1 MPYQKYSAHLK
12 AKFQT
17 SVRKISIDAGFTCP
31 NRDGSQ
37 ALGGCTFCNNQSFTP
52 LNTRKSKTIHHQI
65 SEGISYFSQSK
76 SKTKFLAYFQAFT
89 NTYAPIEI
97 LRQKYLEALAHPEV
111 IGLVIGT
118 RPDCLGDEVLDLL
131 EELANK
137 HSVTLEIG
145 IESTNE
151 ITLRRIRRGHTFKQV
166 VDAFKRAQ
174 GRGIELG
181 AHLIIG
187 LPGESK
193 DDFYEHARLVS
204 QLPIHILKIHQLQI
218 IQGTQLARD
227 YMADATEFHLFEK
240 DQYIE
245 FMSDFIR
252 RIRPN
257 IIIERI
263 SSQSPSD
270 LLIAPRWGIYTNNI
284 LMQQMSNKM
293 ILTNTTQGDLYEV

>member
-12 AKFQT
+12 AKFQA

-31 NRDGSQ
+31 NRDGTQ

-52 LNTRKSKTIHHQI
+52 FTTRKSKTIQDQI
-65 SEGISYFSQSK
+65 SKGISYFSQSK

-89 NTYAPIEI
+89 NTYAPVEI

-118 RPDCLGDEVLDLL
+118 RPDCLEDDVLDLL
-131 EELANK
+131 EELSNE
-137 HSVTLEIG
+137 HSITLEIG

-151 ITLRRIRRGHTFKQV
+151 RTLRRIRRGHTFKQV
-166 VDAFKRAQ
+166 IDAFERAQ

-187 LPGESK
+187 LPGESN

-204 QLPIHILKIHQLQI
+204 QLPIDILKIHQLQI

-227 YMADATEFHLFEK
+227 YMVNSKEFHLFEK
-240 DQYIE
+240 DHYVE
-245 FMSDFIR
+245 FMSNFIR
-252 RIRPN
+252 RIRPG

-263 SSQSPSD
+263 ASQSPSD
-270 LLIAPRWGIYTNNI
+270 LLIVPRWGIYTNNI
-284 LMQQMSNKM
+284 LMQQMSNIM
-293 ILTNTTQGDLYEV
+293 ISTNITQGDLYEI